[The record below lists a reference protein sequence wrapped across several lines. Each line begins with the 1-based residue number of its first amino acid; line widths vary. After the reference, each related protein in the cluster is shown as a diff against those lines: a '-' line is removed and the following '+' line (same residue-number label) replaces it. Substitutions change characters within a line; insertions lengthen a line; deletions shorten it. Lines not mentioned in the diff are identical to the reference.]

1 MPPSSQGIAE
11 AAAFRSFANG
21 YRREIDAGIP
31 VRHALAD
38 GPPAPCV
45 EWNLRSQRV
54 AIRAEVVAPS
64 LCGAQGFGRLW
75 TRHLHEPRW
84 RPVAPMRALQDLL
97 GEAYA
102 RCDEGGGERAR
113 ERELDLLGRVL
124 DSYRETARQLDLL
137 RTDLARTDLA
147 RTGLARTGLA
157 PPGDE
162 HFIDA
167 ERALVFGHW
176 LHPTPKSRQGLTPWQ
191 AKAYG
196 PEEGGEFRLVA
207 FAAQASRVRHDSAAA
222 RSAPE
227 IALALLGTDAA
238 RLGLR
243 SGEVALPMHP
253 LQAEALLL
261 SPDIAAMV
269 EAGTLRPLGPVGP
282 RFTATSSL
290 RTVYAPDGDWM
301 AKFSLPV
308 TLTNSLRVNRMAE
321 LQAGVAVTRLLARS
335 GEAQH
340 PAFRILSDPAY
351 LTLTCPGRQESGCEE
366 SGFETVFRENP
377 FRGDAARGIATLA
390 ALTAEPVPGR
400 PSRLEMLLRRVGAC
414 DLAHAART
422 WFSLYLDC
430 MVEPVIALYDRHGIA
445 LEAHQQNALLDVAE
459 GWPRRGF
466 YRDNQGFYLSQA
478 ARPRI
483 ERLVPETGAIA
494 SLFFDDDEI
503 RRRLAYYLVVN
514 QVFSM
519 IARMG
524 HDGLI
529 REEVLLD
536 DLARRLESIARRMT
550 GPGRAFARSV
560 LDEPVLCTKANLRVR
575 LAARDELADGE
586 NAGTYIDM
594 PNPLAERRG
603 VRAKSA
609 RITSA
614 RITSA
619 RITSGRVLAS

>member
-1 MPPSSQGIAE
+1 MPPSSQGAAE

-38 GPPAPCV
+38 GPPARCV

-54 AIRAEVVAPS
+54 AIRAEIVAPS

-84 RPVAPMRALQDLL
+84 RAIAPMRALQDLL

-102 RCDEGGGERAR
+102 RCDESGGDGAR

-124 DSYRETARQLDLL
+124 DSYRETARQL
-137 RTDLARTDLA
+137 A
-147 RTGLARTGLA
+147 LA
-157 PPGDE
+157 PPEGTD
-162 HFIDA
+162 FIAA

-207 FAAQASRVRHDSAAA
+207 FAADASRVRHDSAVA
-222 RSAPE
+222 RSAPA
-227 IALALLGTDAA
+227 IALDLLGTDAG

-243 SGEVALPMHP
+243 PGEITLPMHP

-261 SPDIAAMV
+261 SPHIAAMV
-269 EAGTLRPLGPVGP
+269 EAGTLRPLGAVGR

-290 RTVYAPDGDWM
+290 RTVYAPESDWM

-321 LQAGVAVTRLLARS
+321 LQAGVAVARLLARS
-335 GEAQH
+335 NEAEH
-340 PAFRILSDPAY
+340 PAFRILADPAY
-351 LTLTCPGRQESGCEE
+351 LTLACPGREE
-366 SGFETVFRENP
+366 SGFETVLRESP
-377 FRGDAARGIATLA
+377 FRGEAARGIATVA

-400 PSRLEMLLRRVGAC
+400 PSRLEALLRRLAPQDLAQR

-430 MVEPVIALYDRHGIA
+430 MVEPVVALYDRHGIA

-483 ERLVPETGAIA
+483 ERLVPEAGAIA
-494 SLFFDDDEI
+494 SLFFDDREI

-514 QVFSM
+514 QVFSV
-519 IARMG
+519 IARLG
-524 HDGLI
+524 HDGLA
-529 REEVLLD
+529 REDVLLD
-536 DLARRLESIARRMT
+536 DLARRLETIARRMT

-560 LDEPVLCTKANLRVR
+560 LEGPVLCTKANLRVR

-586 NAGTYIDM
+586 SAGTYIDM
-594 PNPLAERRG
+594 PNPLAERHGSPIR
-603 VRAKSA
+603 SD
-609 RITSA
+609 
-614 RITSA
+614 
-619 RITSGRVLAS
+619 RVLAS

>member
-1 MPPSSQGIAE
+1 MPPSSQGVAE

-54 AIRAEVVAPS
+54 AIRAEIVAPS

-84 RPVAPMRALQDLL
+84 RAVAPMRALQDLL

-102 RCDEGGGERAR
+102 RCDEGGGDGAR

-124 DSYRETARQLDLL
+124 DSYRETARQLDL
-137 RTDLARTDLA
+137 
-147 RTGLARTGLA
+147 A
-157 PPGDE
+157 PPGDA

-207 FAAQASRVRHDSAAA
+207 FAADASRVRHDSAVA

-227 IALALLGTDAA
+227 IALALLGTDAG

-243 SGEVALPMHP
+243 PGEVALPMHP

-269 EAGTLRPLGPVGP
+269 EAGRLRPLGPVGP
-282 RFTATSSL
+282 LFTATSSL
-290 RTVYAPDGDWM
+290 RTVYAPDGEWM

-308 TLTNSLRVNRMAE
+308 TLTNSLRVNRLAE
-321 LQAGVAVTRLLARS
+321 LQAGVAVARLLARS
-335 GEAQH
+335 GEAEH
-340 PAFRILSDPAY
+340 PAFRILADPAY
-351 LTLTCPGRQESGCEE
+351 LTLACPGRED

-377 FRGDAARGIATLA
+377 FRGEAARGIATIA

-400 PSRLEMLLRRVGAC
+400 PSRLDALLRRVGGV
-414 DLAHAART
+414 DRAHAART

-445 LEAHQQNALLDVAE
+445 LEAHQQNALLNVAK

-494 SLFFDDDEI
+494 GLFFDDSEI

-514 QVFSM
+514 QVFSV

-536 DLARRLESIARRMT
+536 DFARRLETMARRMT
-550 GPGRAFARSV
+550 GLGRAFARSV

-575 LAARDELADGE
+575 LADRDELADGE
-586 NAGTYIDM
+586 SAGTYIDM

-603 VRAKSA
+603 VRIK
-609 RITSA
+609 
-614 RITSA
+614 
-619 RITSGRVLAS
+619 SGRILAS